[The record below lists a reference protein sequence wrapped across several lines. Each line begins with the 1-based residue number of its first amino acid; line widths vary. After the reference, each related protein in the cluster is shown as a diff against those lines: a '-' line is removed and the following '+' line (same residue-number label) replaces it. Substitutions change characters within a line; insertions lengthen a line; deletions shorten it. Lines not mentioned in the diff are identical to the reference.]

1 MTLHQLPARDHLKA
15 CTGDLRQFASVRK
28 IVLDD
33 GPETGLRAMAFST
46 GGGLDFWVLSD
57 RSLDIGPLWWR
68 GMAVAW
74 QHPSGYL
81 APALY
86 HPNGDQGTGI
96 ERALSG
102 FMVSCGAEHM
112 RQPANGHPLHGN
124 LPLTPARV
132 TSYGENWDAAV
143 PHLFCEGE
151 VTVSHLSKSSYRLTR
166 RIEAPIGGTTFRVL
180 DRIENIGLQPQDLA
194 MLYHINFGFPAVG
207 ENTSVEIDDKQV
219 LAVGLP
225 DANATELQPRFA
237 CHAVAGP
244 DTARTILKRRANQ
257 HWPGFQAAVTT
268 QADRLPYVQIWTDPR
283 PERNIVAIEP
293 ATSDRQDDGTSKSGD
308 VLHPGQVW
316 TSQLDFEFSSP
327 D

>member
-1 MTLHQLPARDHLKA
+1 M
-15 CTGDLRQFASVRK
+15 
-28 IVLDD
+28 LDD

-68 GMAVAW
+68 GMAAAW

-81 APALY
+81 APALH
-86 HPNGDQGTGI
+86 HPNADQGTGI

-124 LPLTPARV
+124 LPLTPARI

-166 RIEAPIGGTTFRVL
+166 RIEAPVGGATFRIL
-180 DRIENIGLQPQDLA
+180 DRIENIGLRPQELA

-207 ENTSVEIDDKQV
+207 QNTSVEIDDIEV
-219 LAVGLP
+219 LTVGLP
-225 DANATELQPRFA
+225 DKTATELKPRFA

-244 DTARTILKRRANQ
+244 DTARTILKRRSNG
-257 HWPGFQAAVTT
+257 HWPGFQAEITT
-268 QADRLPYVQIWTDPR
+268 QTDRLPYVQIWADPR
-283 PERNIVAIEP
+283 PGRNIVAIEP

-308 VLHPGQVW
+308 LLHPGQIW

>member
-1 MTLHQLPARDHLKA
+1 MTALPLPARDRLRSY
-15 CTGDLRQFASVRK
+15 TGDLRQFATVRK

-68 GMAVAW
+68 GTPVAW
-74 QHPSGYL
+74 QHPCGYL
-81 APALY
+81 TPALY

-112 RQPANGHPLHGN
+112 RQPANGLPLHGN

-132 TSYGENWDAAV
+132 TGYGENWDAAE
-143 PHLFCEGE
+143 PYLFCEGE
-151 VTVSHLSKSSYRLTR
+151 ATVSHLSMTSYRLNR
-166 RIEAPIGGTTFRVL
+166 RIEAPVGGTTFRVL

-207 ENTSVEIDDKQV
+207 HSTSVEIDDTEV

-225 DANATELQPRFA
+225 DEGATNLQPRFA
-237 CHAVAGP
+237 CHAVSGP
-244 DTARTILKRRANQ
+244 DTARTVLKRRGNGQ
-257 HWPGFQAAVTT
+257 WPGFQAAVTT
-268 QADRLPYVQIWTDPR
+268 QAGRLPYVQIWADPR
-283 PERNIVAIEP
+283 PGRNIVAIEP
-293 ATSDRQDDGTSKSGD
+293 ATSDRRDDGTSQSGD
-308 VLHPGQVW
+308 FLHPGEIW
-316 TSQLDFEFSSP
+316 TSRLEFEFSSP